1 MAGKQSGQKQTAA
14 QRAQAEVAVQ
24 QLQDF
29 RTRWM
34 PVQQRLAETIVD
46 MGGRNSFQR
55 EQARGMSTTDTATQF
70 GDAQRQV
77 REQSA
82 AAGMGGT
89 SRQKLAIAG
98 LGDDQAMSSGMGLG
112 NADRH
117 IDDAYLQGL
126 TSVMQL
132 GRGEKA
138 TAMQGMGDIARRS
151 GMQAA
156 SDAQMALSQ
165 RAGQAQIAGQA
176 LGIGL
181 SGAFSRPAAPS
192 FTQPNAAG
200 AFANPAGSTYDY
212 RGGML
217 PNELR
222 GGA

>member
-1 MAGKQSGQKQTAA
+1 MAGKQQGQKQTAA
-14 QRAQAEVAVQ
+14 QKAQAEVAVQ

-34 PVQQRLAETIVD
+34 PVQQRLAESIVD

-55 EQARGMSTTDTATQF
+55 KQARGMATTDTATQF
-70 GDAQRQV
+70 GDAQTKL
-77 REQSA
+77 REQSE

-98 LGDDQAMSSGMGLG
+98 LGEDQGVSAGMGLG
-112 NADRH
+112 NADQR

-151 GMQAA
+151 GAQAA
-156 SDAQMALSQ
+156 SDASLALQQ
-165 RAGQAQIAGQA
+165 RAGQAQVAGQA
-176 LGIGL
+176 LGLGM
-181 SGAFSRPAAPS
+181 SGAFGMQQQPAAQYNYNGDASGMQFSP
-192 FTQPNAAG
+192 TG
-200 AFANPAGSTYDY
+200 ADILG
-212 RGGML
+212 R
-217 PNELR
+217 R
-222 GGA
+222 

>member
-1 MAGKQSGQKQTAA
+1 MAGKQEGAKQTPA
-14 QRAQAEVAVQ
+14 QKAQAQVAVQ

-29 RTRWM
+29 RQRWM
-34 PVQQRLAETIVD
+34 PVQQRLAESIVD
-46 MGGRNSFQR
+46 MGGRSSFQR
-55 EQARGMSTTDTATQF
+55 QQARGMATTDTATQF

-82 AAGMGGT
+82 AGGMGGS

-112 NADRH
+112 NADRN

-156 SDAQMALSQ
+156 SDAQMALAQ
-165 RAGQAQIAGQA
+165 RAGQAQVAGQA
-176 LGIGL
+176 LGMGL
-181 SGAFSRPAAPS
+181 SGAFGSPS
-192 FTQPNAAG
+192 T
-200 AFANPAGSTYDY
+200 PAGQYNYNGDAS
-212 RGGML
+212 GMQFS
-217 PNELR
+217 NT
-222 GGA
+222 GADIMGRR